1 MPDKERL
8 EDQLIEEALGR
19 NAPPDLRS
27 RILGAAQGS
36 LADAPTPP
44 QGTPSARMRRATSA
58 VTRPINEP
66 KPRPSRPVYKPQRNW
81 AGAAVVAGFCAVF
94 AVALTLF
101 VVYSGDPA
109 DVQIPDAGPSA
120 SENPE
125 HPIHEPGRRNDARD
139 GQAPVDP
146 TGTKPVP
153 EPPEPKEE
161 KAPDPQ
167 PESRL
172 PEGKPE
178 SQPAIETPETPPKK
192 EPVDTPPEPESKPEP
207 APEPEPKR
215 ESVEKPDADEPGTE
229 AKPDTRAVVATF
241 EAPPVGQKRYD
252 YFTRRNAD
260 EKWREVH
267 GLSGAWG
274 VRKTEDGAYFEVLEG
289 TELKVTGAP
298 LTLANDALLHAE
310 GEFAIKGAAEA
321 ITIEL
326 YNDRIYVDC
335 LGLLTAVHVS
345 RSGLLV
351 EVTGA
356 GILEAGRDKLELFC
370 TDGEFKV
377 GADTLT
383 AGQCATLSDRGLSR
397 RRDATKRDW
406 SDTLLRTL
414 PSRLLHGEGFETEPA
429 GKMITGTREARDAAT
444 LGADR
449 DGFVAA
455 GNGLDAGVSF
465 QFDGL
470 HTQLS
475 GEVIRVRYR
484 ARGANKLIVQ
494 CWNPDAKDNF
504 GIDLTPGKAGE
515 WHVLEIRMSDLRDR
529 ETMKVGASA
538 GARYTSFGFHTT
550 GTETELEVDWVEF
563 VRAPRYED

>member
-8 EDQLIEEALGR
+8 EDQLFEEAKGR

-27 RILGAAQGS
+27 RILGAAQGG

-44 QGTPSARMRRATSA
+44 QGTPSARMRRATNS
-58 VTRPINEP
+58 VTRLVNQPE
-66 KPRPSRPVYKPQRNW
+66 PRPSRPVYKPQRNW
-81 AGAAVVAGFCAVF
+81 AGAVVVAGFCAVF

-109 DVQIPDAGPSA
+109 HVQIPDAGSSA

-125 HPIHEPGRRNDARD
+125 HATREPGRRNDDHD
-139 GQAPVDP
+139 GQTPVDP
-146 TGTKPVP
+146 TGAKPS
-153 EPPEPKEE
+153 PEPKKES
-161 KAPDPQ
+161 APGPH
-167 PESRL
+167 PED
-172 PEGKPE
+172 KPS
-178 SQPAIETPETPPKK
+178 SQPPTETPEAPPKRK
-192 EPVDTPPEPESKPEP
+192 PGDTPPEPEAKPEP
-207 APEPEPKR
+207 APEPKR
-215 ESVEKPDADEPGTE
+215 DSVERPEPDEPGTE
-229 AKPDTRAVVATF
+229 AKANNHAVVATF
-241 EAPPVGQKRYD
+241 RAPAVGRKRYE

-260 EKWREVH
+260 EKWHEVH

-289 TELKVTGAP
+289 TELKVSGAP
-298 LTLANDALLHAE
+298 LDLANNALLHAE
-310 GEFAIKGAAEA
+310 GEFSIRRAGDAL
-321 ITIEL
+321 TVEL
-326 YNDRIYVDC
+326 HNDRIYLDC
-335 LGLLTAVHVS
+335 LGLPTRVHVS
-345 RSGLLV
+345 RGELLV
-351 EVTGA
+351 EVMGA
-356 GILEAGRDKLELFC
+356 GTIEAGRDRLDLFC

-383 AGQCATLSDRGLSR
+383 AGQCATLNNRGLSR

-414 PSRLLHGEGFETEPA
+414 PPRVLHGEGFENEPA
-429 GKMITGTREARDAAT
+429 GKMITGTREARDAAS

-455 GNGLDAGVSF
+455 GNGRDAGVSF

-470 HTQLS
+470 HTQLA

-484 ARGANKLIVQ
+484 ARGAGKLIVQ
-494 CWNPDAKDNF
+494 CWNPDASDNF
-504 GIDLTPGKAGE
+504 GIDLVPGKSGA
-515 WHVLEIRMSDLRDR
+515 WHVLEIRMEDLRDR

-550 GTETELEVDWVEF
+550 GAETELEVDWVEF